1 VSLNGDKW
9 SIKLSQSDRYLERD
23 IYGTSC
29 VRIKLRIGVTAQLRF
44 EQQHN
49 QRMSMSVMAFRI
61 SSCRSRIIHQDLIVI
76 ISRTHFCEPRKKTF
90 HNGKVK
96 NSFGKGVCSNQ
107 QHIPLLETGP
117 LQPVHSTDYQ
127 LHINDPLLSRAE
139 QDNKPRAEEGAIILR
154 DMNKTTCH
162 FNRRMKC
169 YQGDQDRDAT
179 TI

>member
-1 VSLNGDKW
+1 MWYFLCENQASYQGHSSAQVWAAAAQPENVNVSHGILN
-9 SIKLSQSDRYLERD
+9 IKLQVKNY
-23 IYGTSC
+23 
-29 VRIKLRIGVTAQLRF
+29 
-44 EQQHN
+44 
-49 QRMSMSVMAFRI
+49 
-61 SSCRSRIIHQDLIVI
+61 SSGSHSNNKQNIFLW
-76 ISRTHFCEPRKKTF
+76 TPEEKKPF

-169 YQGDQDRDAT
+169 YQGNQDRDAT